1 MGQENNEVEGCHKF
15 LTENISPLIYE
26 KFNKSIRPIFVL
38 LDNGRIEQVGT
49 ATLLKINGV
58 RLLVTAAHVF
68 DHFENGKLL
77 ISLAD
82 KIQFLHPIFY
92 ISEKISGERRLDKLD
107 FAIQKM
113 DSDWYGHIDEQ
124 EFIEEEDIVSQ
135 VIPIA
140 DGPHMCIGYPNSKNK
155 KTHKLKVNEI
165 VKLNILSYTGHS
177 CLDPEVYTRVGC
189 DRESHILVQYSEKIR
204 YDSKL
209 RKTGA
214 ISAQGL
220 SGGPVVMMGIHQD
233 ADKMFNSQAL
243 GIVIEFKK
251 REQVL
256 ICVRF
261 SEIFKRI
268 SLLLDEMKST
278 KRKHSQ

>member
-1 MGQENNEVEGCHKF
+1 MGQENNEVENYHKF
-15 LTENISPLIYE
+15 LTEKLSPFIYE
-26 KFNKSIRPIFVL
+26 KFHKCIRPIFVS
-38 LDNGRIEQVGT
+38 LDNGGKEQVGT

-82 KIQFLHPIFY
+82 KIQLLHPTFY
-92 ISEKISGERRLDKLD
+92 ISEKINGERRLDRLD
-107 FAIQKM
+107 FAVQAM
-113 DSDWYGHIDEQ
+113 DSSWYKHIDEQ
-124 EFIEEEDIVSQ
+124 EFIEEKDIALQ
-135 VIPIA
+135 VTPIA

-155 KTHKLKVNEI
+155 KRRNPKANEI
-165 VKLNILSYTGHS
+165 IKLNILFYTGHS
-177 CLDPEVYTRVGC
+177 CLDPEVYVSVGC
-189 DRESHILVQYSEKIR
+189 NSESHILVQYSDKIR

-209 RKTGA
+209 NKTGP
-214 ISAQGL
+214 ISARGL

-233 ADKMFNSQAL
+233 ADEMFNSQAL
-243 GIVIEFKK
+243 GIVIECKK

-256 ICVRF
+256 VCVRF

-268 SLLLDEMKST
+268 SLLLHEMNST
-278 KRKHSQ
+278 KREHSQ